1 MSIENLEK
9 NYDSSKVENRWY
21 EFWENNHLFAPTD
34 DDTKPS
40 FSIVIPPPNVT
51 GKLHMGHAMDETM
64 QDILVRYK
72 RLKGFNTLWYQAQTT
87 PASPPRRRWKTCY
100 ASRA

>member
-21 EFWENNHLFAPTD
+21 EFWEQNHLFAPSD
-34 DDTKPS
+34 DESKPA
-40 FSIVIPPPNVT
+40 FSIVMPPPNVT

-64 QDILVRYK
+64 QDI
-72 RLKGFNTLWYQAQTT
+72 
-87 PASPPRRRWKTCY
+87 
-100 ASRA
+100 